1 MLHSNYDRRR
11 DAWGKVGH
19 YGTLQCFRSNS
30 AKRRWNLVLSWKDDG
45 HRRRRDMKTLH
56 FYRKTWKGEAAFQ
69 KLIVNN
75 VKVKWSSYRPG
86 VAQRVGRGIAL
97 LFLDHGTRRGWVVSS
112 TPRLH
117 FTAGKDP
124 VPILQEAGWAPQGRS
139 GQVRKISSPP
149 GFDPGTSSPVAQ
161 SLYRLSYRAYTQNVS
176 LEMNY
181 CGFQL
186 QNGHSLERSPLF
198 SQLCYG
204 HKRK

>member
-1 MLHSNYDRRR
+1 MEF
-11 DAWGKVGH
+11 GFIMKG
-19 YGTLQCFRSNS
+19 
-30 AKRRWNLVLSWKDDG
+30 RWTQTAERYENL
-45 HRRRRDMKTLH
+45 T